1 VNTLFAGVLARG
13 PVAEAVGER
22 AWLQAML
29 DFEVALARAQAELHL
44 IPHGAAETI
53 AAAAHAEDF
62 DAAAIGAA
70 AARGGNPA
78 QPLVRALTAA
88 VASPS
93 ARGHVHKGATS
104 QDVIDTAAMLVTR
117 VALDLTLVDLR
128 AAADA
133 AAVLARDHRDT
144 PMAARTLLQ
153 QAVPT
158 TFGLKAAGWMV
169 ALDAAADRLEAVR
182 STRLAV
188 QLGGAAGTLASL
200 GPQGPAVVRELA
212 RLLGLAEPLLP
223 WHTDRTRVGELAGAL
238 GEAAGAIAKPA
249 RDVTLLSQTEVG
261 EVREGAG
268 GGSSTMPHKQNPVA
282 SISALACARRA
293 PALAGALLGSMDHEH
308 ERAAG
313 AWHAE
318 WAPLMDLLVAVG
330 AGASWLRAC
339 LSDLEVDAQRMRTN
353 LDATGGLV
361 LAERVSTELGRALG
375 RGVAHEAIERAAQ
388 EAGTFG
394 RPFGE
399 VLAED
404 EAVSEHVD
412 PAQIDEL
419 LDPTGYLGS
428 AGTFV
433 DRALEA
439 HGARG
444 SGA

>member
-1 VNTLFAGVLARG
+1 MNQLFAGVLARG
-13 PVAEAVGER
+13 PVAEAVGDR

-29 DFEVALARAQAELHL
+29 DFEVALARAQAALDL
-44 IPHGAAETI
+44 IPHGAADAI

-62 DAAAIGAA
+62 DAASIGIAA
-70 AARGGNPA
+70 TSGGNPA
-78 QPLVRALTAA
+78 QPLVKALTAA
-88 VASPS
+88 VTSSS

-104 QDVIDTAAMLVTR
+104 QDVVDTAAMLVTR
-117 VALDLTLVDLR
+117 VALDLILVDLR

-133 AAVLARDHRDT
+133 AAALALDHRDT

-158 TFGLKAAGWMV
+158 TFGLKAAGWMT
-169 ALDAAADRLEAVR
+169 ALDAADDRLAEVR
-182 STRLAV
+182 ATRLAV

-200 GPQGPAVVRELA
+200 GAHGPDVVRELA

-223 WHTDRTRVGELAGAL
+223 WHTDRTRIGELAGAL

-249 RDVTLLSQTEVG
+249 RDVILLSQTEVG
-261 EVREGAG
+261 EVHEGAG
-268 GGSSTMPHKQNPVA
+268 GGSSTMPHKRNPVA
-282 SISALACARRA
+282 SVSALACARRA

-330 AGASWLRAC
+330 AAAAWLREC
-339 LSDLEVDAQRMRTN
+339 LSGLEVDVERMRAN
-353 LDATGGLV
+353 LDATGGLL

-375 RGVAHEAIERAAQ
+375 RGVAHEAIERAAEQ
-388 EAGTFG
+388 AGTFG

-404 EAVSEHVD
+404 ETVREHV
-412 PAQIDEL
+412 AAEQIDEL

-428 AGTFV
+428 AGLLI

-439 HGARG
+439 HRART
-444 SGA
+444 SAP